1 MTDNRG
7 IGLRRPKDKSEFMDS
22 LLKAK
27 QHGSFDTY
35 RDMLIF
41 CGAVGLQGGR
51 SVPVDEAL
59 PNPVEWATMINRFGA
74 EELID
79 MTAVVSTDDTNIL
92 DPERLHERIRIFES
106 YANGG
111 LEIFQ
116 ECMSREGLTPAEA
129 LPFLVRRQFSQGR
142 ELLGD
147 EAPDIREIGRAL
159 GL

>member
-1 MTDNRG
+1 MVDNRG
-7 IGLRRPKDKSEFMDS
+7 TGLRRPKDKGDFMDS
-22 LLKAK
+22 LLKAR
-27 QHGSFDTY
+27 QHGAFDTY

-41 CGAVGLQGGR
+41 CGAVGLHAGR
-51 SVPVDEAL
+51 SVPVEDAL
-59 PNPVEWATMINRFGA
+59 PNPVEWSTMINRFGA

-79 MTAVVSTDDTNIL
+79 LVAVTSTDDSSIL
-92 DPERLHERIRIFES
+92 DPERLHERVRLFES

-111 LEIFQ
+111 LEVFQ

-129 LPFLVRRQFSQGR
+129 LPCLVQRQYSEGR

-147 EAPDIREIGRAL
+147 EAPDIRDIGRAL

>member
-7 IGLRRPKDKSEFMDS
+7 TGFRRPKDKSDFMDS
-22 LLKAK
+22 LLKAR
-27 QHGSFDTY
+27 QHGAFETY

-41 CGAVGLQGGR
+41 CGALGLHAGR
-51 SVPVDEAL
+51 SVPVEDAL
-59 PNPVEWATMINRFGA
+59 SNPVEWSTMINRFGA

-79 MTAVVSTDDTNIL
+79 MVAVSSTDDTSIL
-92 DPERLHERIRIFES
+92 DPDRLAERVRIFEA

-111 LEIFQ
+111 LEMFQ
-116 ECMSREGLTPAEA
+116 ETMSREGLTPAEA
-129 LPFLVRRQFSQGR
+129 LPYLVQRQHAEGR

-147 EAPDIREIGRAL
+147 EAPDIRDIGRAL